1 MLVVVLFLMSGSVQ
15 ANNTLPEAV
24 IGVSPA
30 RDWFYNLEDVFFDSG
45 DSSDPNGYISYT
57 KWYINGVLHTSGSYW
72 RNMSECFALY
82 GSPSNGCY
90 ELGVGETTVEIELR
104 VQDNSGNWD
113 IETKII
119 TIREYKGRKYF
130 IKDHLGSVRTTVT
143 REDGKVLGYDDYYPF
158 GLTMPG
164 RSSNTTNSNDNY
176 KFTGHERDE
185 EASLTLDYMMARNY
199 DPMIG
204 RFLQVDPLAAKYPG
218 WSPYNYTL
226 NNPIRYWDPDGRT
239 PIQRDE
245 NGKVVYVSD
254 GTQGNF
260 THPSGSKA
268 TLEVGYIFAD
278 NGTPIQVFKNTG
290 GGDEGWDANC
300 HGTTFADGEFWLNNN
315 QVPALIA
322 GDGYEE
328 ISSVSDLQEGDA
340 LLYLGGTGEAEHSV
354 TVAATDGTVLGLK
367 VVGLGGLETSTH
379 VDNATEAWPTAASA
393 AAFRKTTPDIV
404 ATEQDIEK
412 LREKV
417 YPKDN

>member
-113 IETKII
+113 IETKVI

-204 RFLQVDPLAAKYPG
+204 RFLQIDPLSNQFPS
-218 WSPYNYTL
+218 WSPYNYTF
-226 NNPIRYWDPDGRT
+226 NNPIRYWDPDGRA
-239 PIQRDE
+239 PFDGYKDGNGNYVWVE
-245 NGKVVYVSD
+245 NMT
-254 GTQGNF
+254 TQQF
-260 THPSGSKA
+260 KD
-268 TLEVGYIFAD
+268 D
-278 NGTPIQVFKNTG
+278 NGVSWERVTG
-290 GGDEGWDANC
+290 NREAWDEATTIRDANVQALTDLGNDEASVKKDVSLYDGDSELFTKLSKLDNAETYISNWDIKLNSETGTSEAKQSNGIGKTGLALKFYPTKG
-300 HGTTFADGEFWLNNN
+300 GTTSANACL
-315 QVPALIA
+315 
-322 GDGYEE
+322 
-328 ISSVSDLQEGDA
+328 
-340 LLYLGGTGEAEHSV
+340 
-354 TVAATDGTVLGLK
+354 
-367 VVGLGGLETSTH
+367 ST
-379 VDNATEAWPTAASA
+379 
-393 AAFRKTTPDIV
+393 
-404 ATEQDIEK
+404 
-412 LREKV
+412 
-417 YPKDN
+417 